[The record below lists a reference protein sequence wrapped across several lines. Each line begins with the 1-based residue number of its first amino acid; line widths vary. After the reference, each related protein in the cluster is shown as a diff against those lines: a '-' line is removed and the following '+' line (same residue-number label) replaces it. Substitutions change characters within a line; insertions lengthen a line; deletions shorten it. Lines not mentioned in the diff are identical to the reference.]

1 MIVYFARKSI
11 GVRNFCVFSLF
22 TKDDDPK
29 HLLKGHGCYQCPA
42 RSCVEYPDGY
52 TRIECGEST
61 AEAISRDPR
70 FEVVKIIK
78 QEF

>member
-22 TKDDDPK
+22 AKDDDPK
-29 HLLKGHGCYQCPA
+29 HLLKGHGCYQCPV

-52 TRIECGEST
+52 TRVECGEET
-61 AEAISRDPR
+61 AEAIFRDPR
-70 FEVVKIIK
+70 FEVVKITK
-78 QEF
+78 